1 MSRYKYTARGPHG
14 VVDGV
19 MEATAPAELAAILT
33 GKGLIPLVIKPENA
47 QVAAQSTTAAPSSQ
61 TPAGTSPQGNA
72 APAAVAKIDW
82 NTPKIKPQD
91 VMLFSRQIYT
101 LFKAGVP
108 ILRALAGLQ
117 ETTNNLRMRQVLYEL
132 RRSLE
137 GGVELSSSMAAHPQV
152 FDSFYVA
159 MIRVGEASGKLET
172 VFLKLYKHIEFEQY
186 MRQQVKSAVRY
197 PSFVIIAMVVAV
209 VVINIM
215 VIPAFAG
222 VFKTLGAELP
232 LPTKILMATSN
243 FTLDYGWHLLGGIV
257 LSVFV
262 FKQWVK
268 TPDGRMTWHRCLLK
282 MPLVG
287 PIVTQ
292 ATLSRFARAFALSLK
307 SGVPLERALSNVAQT
322 ADNVYISTRIE
333 ALRETVVRGDTLT
346 RAAAASGV
354 FTPMVLQMLAIGE
367 ETGMLD
373 ELLEEI
379 GELYGSEVEYSLK
392 TLSQQIEPILVVFLG
407 ALVLLLAL
415 GVFLPMWDMG
425 KVTLKH

>member
-14 VVDGV
+14 AIDGV
-19 MEATAPAELAAILT
+19 MEGATPAQVAESLV
-33 GKGLIPLVIKPENA
+33 GKGLVPLVIKPENA
-47 QVAAQSTTAAPSSQ
+47 AVAALSASTPAVAPSGASASGG
-61 TPAGTSPQGNA
+61 TPANGSS
-72 APAAVAKIDW
+72 AKIEW
-82 NTPKIKPQD
+82 STPEIKPQD

-117 ETTNNLRMRQVLYEL
+117 ETTANLRMRQVLYEL

-137 GGVELSSSMAAHPQV
+137 SGVELSSSMAAHPKV
-152 FDSFYVA
+152 FDNFYVA
-159 MIRVGEASGKLET
+159 MIRVGEASGQLES
-172 VFLKLYKHIEFEQY
+172 VFIKLYKHLEFEQF

-197 PSFVIIAMVVAV
+197 PSFVIMAMVAAVAI
-209 VVINIM
+209 INIM

-222 VFKTLGAELP
+222 VFKSLGAELP
-232 LPTKILMATSN
+232 LPTKILIATSN
-243 FTLDYGWHLLGGIV
+243 FTLNYGWYLLGAIV
-257 LSVFV
+257 VGVFLL
-262 FKQWVK
+262 KQWLK
-268 TPDGRMTWHRCLLK
+268 TSDGRMTWDRWLLR

-292 ATLSRFARAFALSLK
+292 ATLARFARAFALSLK
-307 SGVPLERALSNVAQT
+307 SGVPMERALSNVAQT
-322 ADNVYISTRIE
+322 ADNTYICTRIE
-333 ALRETVVRGDTLT
+333 TLRETVIRGETLT
-346 RAAAASGV
+346 RAAAQSGV

-392 TLSQQIEPILVVFLG
+392 SLSQQIEPILVIFLG
-407 ALVLLLAL
+407 AIVLLLAL
-415 GVFLPMWDMG
+415 GVFMPMWDMG